1 MTININSLNP
11 VVVNINS
18 NDTTINLFQNFDDPF
33 TTGKVANFN
42 LRENSIGAGE
52 INVVLFDQGGQGAPI
67 TVDNFL
73 KYSNDGDYINTIIHR
88 SIVTPQPFI
97 IQGGGF
103 TVNNLTVDNVPADA
117 PIVNEFSPNRSNT
130 RGTLAMAKLGNNPNS
145 ATNQWFFNLRNNSA
159 NLDNQN
165 GGFTVFGEVLPGND
179 LTTMDAIASLT
190 VVNGRNI
197 NSAFT
202 DLPVNNFNVDV
213 NNIQIDE
220 DDDFVRFENITVKNL
235 PELTFTVENNTNPNL
250 VTAKVDRNGRLN
262 LNYGNN
268 RQGISD
274 ITIKATNLLGES
286 TSDTFRVSV
295 VNNPN
300 LPSGNLNTTFNRF
313 QNNDRLGTYLF
324 ASEVES
330 RNIRASFPNFKEEGV
345 AFQVS
350 ETPDDELIV
359 FNRFQNKNLPGTYLY
374 AGEQESQNIR
384 RNFPNFKEEGVAF
397 YAYSGNANKGVDFY
411 RFQNTRQ
418 LGTYIFVGEE
428 ERQNIVANF
437 PDFKEEGVAF
447 EVKV

>member
-42 LRENSIGAGE
+42 LRENSIGVGE

-73 KYSNDGDYINTIIHR
+73 NYVNDGDYINTIIHR
-88 SIVTPQPFI
+88 SIPNFI

-103 TVNNLTVDNVPADA
+103 TVNNLTVNDVPADA
-117 PIVNEFSPNRSNT
+117 PIANEFSPNRSNT
-130 RGTLAMAKLGNNPNS
+130 RGTIAMAKLGNNPNS
-145 ATNQWFFNLRNNSA
+145 ATNQWFFNLDNNSA

-179 LTTMDAIASLT
+179 LTTMDAIASLPI
-190 VVNGRNI
+190 VDGSNI

-202 DLPVNNFNVDV
+202 DLPTNIFNVIDI
-213 NNIQIDE
+213 NNNEINE
-220 DDDFVRFENITVKNL
+220 DDDFVRFENITLKSL
-235 PELTFTVENNTNPNL
+235 PELTFTVKNNTNPNL
-250 VTAKVDRNGRLN
+250 VTATIDENGRLK
-262 LNYGNN
+262 LDYGNN
-268 RQGISD
+268 IQGVAD

-286 TSDTFRVSV
+286 TFDTLTVSV

-300 LPSGNLNTTFNRF
+300 LPSGNLNTAFNRF
-313 QNNDRLGTYLF
+313 QNNDRPGTYLF

-330 RNIRASFPNFKEEGV
+330 RNIRASFPNFAEEGV

-359 FNRFQNKNLPGTYLY
+359 FNRFQNKNLLGTYLY
-374 AGEQESQNIR
+374 AGEQESQSIR
-384 RNFPNFKEEGVAF
+384 QNFPNFEEEGVAF

-411 RFQNTRQ
+411 RFQNTQ
-418 LGTYIFVGEE
+418 QPGTYIFVGEE
-428 ERQNIVANF
+428 ERQNILANF
-437 PDFKEEGVAF
+437 PQFVEEGVAF
-447 EVKV
+447 EVRV

>member
-18 NDTTINLFQNFDDPF
+18 NGTTINLFQNFDDPF

-42 LRENSIGAGE
+42 LRENSIGVGE

-73 KYSNDGDYINTIIHR
+73 NYVNDGDYINTIIHR

-103 TVNNLTVDNVPADA
+103 TVNNLTVNNVSADA
-117 PIVNEFSPNRSNT
+117 PIANEFSPNRSNT
-130 RGTLAMAKLGNNPNS
+130 RGTLAMAKLPNNPNS

-250 VTAKVDRNGRLN
+250 VTATVDKNGRLK

-268 RQGISD
+268 LQGVAN

-330 RNIRASFPNFKEEGV
+330 RNIRASFPNFAEEGI

-350 ETPDDELIV
+350 ETPDDDLIV

-374 AGEQESQNIR
+374 AGEQESRNIR
-384 RNFPNFKEEGVAF
+384 RNFPNFQEEGVAF
-397 YAYSGNANKGVDFY
+397 YAYSGDANKGVDFY

-418 LGTYIFVGEE
+418 LGTYIFVAEE
-428 ERQNIVANF
+428 ERQNILANF
-437 PDFKEEGVAF
+437 PQFVEEGVAF
-447 EVKV
+447 EVRV